1 MSGVEV
7 MQELN
12 RMKGNTFQAVAPF
25 IFTTPI
31 GVEKGNAQVQTR
43 DWIFNERFFSEK
55 VPHTACVNAIK
66 ADPSGKACA
75 SMDIVEG
82 VFPTEVVAGIH
93 RTYCELIDLMC
104 SLDPQAWNQPVSSF
118 LRPAVPPVPV
128 STPCAVPEDL
138 MHEPFFKHHSGKETA
153 ALITYTNGCRD
164 RMEMS
169 GAQLRGYSVVVAES
183 LLKAVP
189 SMRSSDVVV
198 VFLEKGWEQVA
209 GVLAVHLSQC
219 VYLPMDAKSWSE
231 TRVRQ
236 VLSMSESV
244 AVLTQTAV
252 AAKCPWL
259 SEVGMPVLDV
269 NAIVSANRDRIL
281 APSMATTLSALVS
294 SRERV
299 DCNALGYLIYT
310 SGSTGVPKGVCCH
323 HQGAMNTIVDLND
336 RFNVG
341 ASDRVLGLS
350 SLSFDLSV
358 YDIFG
363 LLTAGGALVLP
374 PAEVVSPPDPG

>member
-1 MSGVEV
+1 
-7 MQELN
+7 
-12 RMKGNTFQAVAPF
+12 
-25 IFTTPI
+25 
-31 GVEKGNAQVQTR
+31 
-43 DWIFNERFFSEK
+43 
-55 VPHTACVNAIK
+55 
-66 ADPSGKACA
+66 
-75 SMDIVEG
+75 MDIVEG

-153 ALITYTNGCRD
+153 ALITYTNGGRD

-189 SMRSSDVVV
+189 SMRLSDVVV
-198 VFLEKGWEQVA
+198 VFMEKGWEQVA

-259 SEVGMPVLDV
+259 SEVGVPVLDV

-310 SGSTGVPKGVCCH
+310 WDSPRCC
-323 HQGAMNTIVDLND
+323 G
-336 RFNVG
+336 G
-341 ASDRVLGLS
+341 GG
-350 SLSFDLSV
+350 
-358 YDIFG
+358 FG
-363 LLTAGGALVLP
+363 H
-374 PAEVVSPPDPG
+374 